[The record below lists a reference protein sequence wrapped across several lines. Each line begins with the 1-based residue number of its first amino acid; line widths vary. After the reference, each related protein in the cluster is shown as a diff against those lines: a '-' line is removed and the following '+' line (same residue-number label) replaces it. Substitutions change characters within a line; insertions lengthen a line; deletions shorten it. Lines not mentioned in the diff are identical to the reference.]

1 MRHLTVLGLITVL
14 AFTLGCGDNDVAT
27 KSAIKP
33 GKRPSTSGP
42 APGSQP
48 QSSGP
53 AVGEMAPEI
62 EGVDLEGVAFKLSDY
77 RGKVVMLDFY
87 GDW

>member
-1 MRHLTVLGLITVL
+1 MKHIAAITIMAGLII
-14 AFTLGCGDNDVAT
+14 ALGCNYG
-27 KSAIKP
+27 P
-33 GKRPSTSGP
+33 GKPI
-42 APGSQP
+42 AKQ

-53 AVGEMAPEI
+53 TIGQPAPEI
-62 EGVDLEGVAFKLSDY
+62 EGVDLEGVEFKLSDY